1 MSSVLSDMHVEYL
14 VREDGERTG
23 VVLNWKDFQRLR
35 SHLERDPDLLVGL
48 DMETLSAIAT
58 GMMSVPHQ
66 QRLEILL
73 ERNRS
78 GSLALEEQS
87 ELDQLLDDID
97 RMNLLKA
104 RALYTL
110 KQIGLQQ
117 KVA

>member
-1 MSSVLSDMHVEYL
+1 MSSLLSDIRVEYL

-23 VVLNWKDFQRLR
+23 VVLNWQDFQKLR

-48 DMETLSAIAT
+48 DVETLAAIAD
-58 GMMSVPHQ
+58 GMMSAPHQ
-66 QRLEILL
+66 QRLETLL

-78 GSLALEEQS
+78 GALTLEERA

-110 KQIGLQQ
+110 KHMGFRQFT
-117 KVA
+117 